1 MKKWLCLLALVA
13 AALVFPGEGTDIGE
27 LLPVELVSLT
37 VEQGEIV
44 ARTDTGNFGIG
55 KTLSDAME
63 DLKAGAPG
71 KVFLETADYL
81 LLAPQTEENWNGLND
96 WFRPGTLIFGVG
108 ENVNPE
114 EAAAFLRSHT
124 GGVPLNRLGKL
135 KMEKVIYSE
144 GRVKLEE

>member
-1 MKKWLCLLALVA
+1 M
-13 AALVFPGEGTDIGE
+13 
-27 LLPVELVSLT
+27 
-37 VEQGEIV
+37 
-44 ARTDTGNFGIG
+44 
-55 KTLSDAME
+55 
-63 DLKAGAPG
+63 
-71 KVFLETADYL
+71 
-81 LLAPQTEENWNGLND
+81 APQTEENWNGLND
-96 WFRPGTLIFGVG
+96 WFRPGTLTFGVG

>member
-1 MKKWLCLLALVA
+1 MKRWLCLLIFGAITLM
-13 AALVFPGEGTDIGE
+13 FPGKGTDIGE

-37 VEQGEIV
+37 VEQGKIV
-44 ARTDTGNFGIG
+44 ARTDTGDLGIG
-55 KTLSDAME
+55 ETLSDAME
-63 DLKAGAPG
+63 DLKASAPG

-81 LLAPQTEENWNGLND
+81 LLAPQTEENWNGLDD
-96 WFRPGTLIFGVG
+96 WFRPGTLTFGVG

-124 GGVPLNRLGKL
+124 GGVPLNRLGEQ
-135 KMEKVIYSE
+135 KMEKVICSE